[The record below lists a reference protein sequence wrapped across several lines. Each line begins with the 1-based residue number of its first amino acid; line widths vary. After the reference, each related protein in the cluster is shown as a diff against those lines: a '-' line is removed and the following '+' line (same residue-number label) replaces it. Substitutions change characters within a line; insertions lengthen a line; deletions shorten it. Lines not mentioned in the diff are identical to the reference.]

1 MFSKIKRRK
10 KILKNNSKKNP
21 AQLPL
26 VRLSKRQG
34 KRSRNSSFCAAFKTR
49 DALVK
54 RGGSEYQAHTSLKG
68 ESSLLSPR
76 RSAGEGL
83 HKLIK
88 NCTALIELFL
98 LASHLPIKDW
108 EWQKAI
114 PASSQTH
121 LTPDLSQAKGE
132 KWGWPAQYL
141 EIPEGCVPIL
151 CQHMAVFGLFR
162 RLVGQPQ
169 LHGGGGDPL
178 DIRLAQGLVCALLD
192 SCPDGNPWVCHGCTI
207 PEWWSGAKMPT
218 GCVLG
223 ANTLLVHTDLFYH
236 IYHGGCC
243 NGVLPLLPWQ

>member
-10 KILKNNSKKNP
+10 KSLKTTTKKNP

-26 VRLSKRQG
+26 VCLSKRQG

-108 EWQKAI
+108 KWQKAI

-121 LTPDLSQAKGE
+121 LTLILSQAKGE
-132 KWGWPAQYL
+132 KWGRLAQYP
-141 EIPEGCVPIL
+141 EIPKGQVPVL
-151 CQHMAVFGLFR
+151 CQHMAISALFR

-169 LHGGGGDPL
+169 LCDVGGDPS
-178 DIRLAQGLVCALLD
+178 DVHLAQGLVC
-192 SCPDGNPWVCHGCTI
+192 G
-207 PEWWSGAKMPT
+207 
-218 GCVLG
+218 
-223 ANTLLVHTDLFYH
+223 F
-236 IYHGGCC
+236 
-243 NGVLPLLPWQ
+243 LP